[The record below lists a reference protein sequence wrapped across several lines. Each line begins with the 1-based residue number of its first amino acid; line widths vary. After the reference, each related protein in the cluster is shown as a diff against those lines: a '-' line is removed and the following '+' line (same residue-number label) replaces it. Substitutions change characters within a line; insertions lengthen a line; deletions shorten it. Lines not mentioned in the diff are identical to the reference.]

1 MQRSAFT
8 WEVKGIDETGYIEGI
23 AAGYGNV
30 DFGGDRILP
39 GAFTKSLEGRSG
51 VPMLLFHDQHRPV
64 GKWGEFAETDDGL
77 LAKGKITTKTRDGG
91 EAYEL
96 AKDGALAGLSIGYDV
111 GQKRMAG
118 KVRELVE
125 LTLHEVS
132 LVSIGMNPRALVQG
146 VKEIE
151 DLRNRLA
158 AGDRLTEREWEGLL
172 KDRLGLSNAEAERAV
187 RVHDLRAGQGDP
199 DDEQAEVSMDELLAA
214 MAGAEIE
221 CFDEDGNSVSFED
234 L

>member
-1 MQRSAFT
+1 MQRTSFS
-8 WEVKGIDETGYIEGI
+8 WEVKGIDETGYIEGL

-39 GAFTKSLEGRSG
+39 GAFSKSLAGRSG

-64 GKWGEFAETDDGL
+64 GKWAEFSETPDGL
-77 LAKGKITTKTRDGG
+77 VAKGKISTKTRDGG

-96 AKDGALAGLSIGYDV
+96 VKDGALAALSIGYDPTV
-111 GQKRMAG
+111 KRMAG

-125 LTLHEVS
+125 VFLHEVS
-132 LVSIGMNPRALVQG
+132 LVSIGMNPKALISG

-151 DLRNRLA
+151 DSRNRLA

-172 KDRLGLSNAEAERAV
+172 KDAFGLSNSEAERVV
-187 RVHDLRAGQGDP
+187 RVHNLRIGQGEPDEPEADP
-199 DDEQAEVSMDELLAA
+199 MAALWAA
-214 MAGAEIE
+214 MRGAPIIDMTGE
-221 CFDEDGNSVSFED
+221 
-234 L
+234 